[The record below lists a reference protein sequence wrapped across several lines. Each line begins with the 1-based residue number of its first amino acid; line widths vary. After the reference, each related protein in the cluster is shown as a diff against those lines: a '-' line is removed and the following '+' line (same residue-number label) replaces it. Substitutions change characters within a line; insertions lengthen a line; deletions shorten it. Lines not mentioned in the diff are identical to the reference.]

1 MNQKNLMSQMVK
13 PATRIT
19 VQDIPAELVE
29 LSEEDLQEIVG
40 GTNPPELSLSL
51 GTTIN
56 ENWSVNLGVKFK
68 KESWSL
74 SVGVTIPIFNR

>member
-1 MNQKNLMSQMVK
+1 MNNKNLMSQRVN
-13 PATRIT
+13 PINRIT
-19 VQDIPAELVE
+19 IQDLPAELVE

-40 GTNPPELSLSL
+40 GTKPPELSLSL

-68 KESWSL
+68 KESWSV
-74 SVGVTIPIFNR
+74 SVGVSFTLF